1 MAMFIILKTDNFNFG
16 FFLKV
21 SCAFLL
27 LENKS
32 YQNFKPRQ
40 LQYLPHYCLDKGSC
54 ESDIASFAW
63 RVT

>member
-27 LENKS
+27 LENMS
-32 YQNFKPRQ
+32 YQN
-40 LQYLPHYCLDKGSC
+40 LTILNLDNY
-54 ESDIASFAW
+54 DIFHII
-63 RVT
+63 V